1 MSSEFESMQG
11 SMSSPPSSPQVS
23 KKARLDEEALHIE
36 ANAMKDKGFS
46 LSAIEEMK
54 TRVEE
59 NNHSGSLDQ
68 QLRQFQVLDEVQGS
82 GSDDSE
88 VASENGDKNY
98 DQGDGYE
105 SSDLDIDDNE
115 IENLLNENL
124 PDDLKEPKKP
134 KYEER
139 FKTVLEEKGHNH
151 FEVLPEGWVQVTHNS
166 GMPLFLHKQSRVVSA
181 SRPYFLGHGSVR
193 KHAIPLGAIPC
204 LNYRRAL
211 EEEESERMKQQLVDK
226 LQESIGDNNQV
237 VPSCPFAGNNST
249 TATEISQPAAVSPST
264 NGEISDS
271 IMKDSVKAILST
283 PSATL
288 NTVPSTT
295 ATSADLV
302 ANVAALK
309 SLVPPAK
316 IVTVTENTQKESLLP
331 DQLNDYCSK
340 LFKFKVIRV
349 LRFRSWNARRKFTK
363 NRKQIKNLQRPTL
376 PDGTKLIKFPI
387 LAQSGDSSANS
398 RGRKEWI
405 MNPNGKSYVCILHEY
420 VQHALKK
427 QPTYEFKE
435 LENAAT
441 PYSATVSINDLK
453 YGTGYGTSKKQAKS
467 DAARETLEILIPEM
481 KDKITGIKQDKN
493 APKSNHKDLSVFDD
507 IKIQDPRVA
516 EFCNKTTEPS
526 PHAILL
532 TCLQRNFGLGDVQ
545 INYEIN
551 RTKNKKNEFTMTVGK
566 HTAKVLCKN
575 KREGKQLASQAILQI
590 LHPHIKTWGS
600 LLRLYGNN
608 SIKTSKEKKL
618 EEQEI
623 TVLQS
628 KAAINQPNYAILDK
642 LKEEMLKLA
651 EKNKSVMSRGTFVP
665 PSDVDLPSSS
675 GSNLNNVEL

>member
-151 FEVLPEGWVQVTHNS
+151 FEVLPEGWVQTI
-166 GMPLFLHKQSRVVSA
+166 
-181 SRPYFLGHGSVR
+181 FLGHGSVR

-226 LQESIGDNNQV
+226 VQESIGDNNQV

-249 TATEISQPAAVSPST
+249 TATEISKPAAVSPST
-264 NGEISDS
+264 NGEISD
-271 IMKDSVKAILST
+271 T
-283 PSATL
+283 TL

-441 PYSATVSINDLK
+441 PYSATVSINDLNMELVMVL
-453 YGTGYGTSKKQAKS
+453 A
-467 DAARETLEILIPEM
+467 
-481 KDKITGIKQDKN
+481 
-493 APKSNHKDLSVFDD
+493 
-507 IKIQDPRVA
+507 
-516 EFCNKTTEPS
+516 
-526 PHAILL
+526 
-532 TCLQRNFGLGDVQ
+532 
-545 INYEIN
+545 
-551 RTKNKKNEFTMTVGK
+551 KNKPNRM
-566 HTAKVLCKN
+566 
-575 KREGKQLASQAILQI
+575 
-590 LHPHIKTWGS
+590 LHVRH
-600 LLRLYGNN
+600 
-608 SIKTSKEKKL
+608 
-618 EEQEI
+618 
-623 TVLQS
+623 
-628 KAAINQPNYAILDK
+628 
-642 LKEEMLKLA
+642 
-651 EKNKSVMSRGTFVP
+651 
-665 PSDVDLPSSS
+665 
-675 GSNLNNVEL
+675 